1 MNTKIS
7 FTMKTFICTA
17 AFILTTIFSFANGNS
32 EINIHYPTSYSHQPK
47 LKKVNDIS
55 VLTLSYDV
63 NSFCEGKNG
72 LSVPKINEPG
82 GIFSYTRESNGI
94 GGLAFNDVSGKIDH
108 SGSDKGVYK
117 ITYKKGEVFATALIT
132 VNSCN

>member
-1 MNTKIS
+1 
-7 FTMKTFICTA
+7 MKLFICTA
-17 AFILTTIFSFANGNS
+17 AFTLTTIFCFANGRS
-32 EINIHYPTSYSHQPK
+32 ESNMHYPTSYSHQPK
-47 LKKVNDIS
+47 LKKVNDVA

-72 LSVPKINEPG
+72 VSVPKINEAG
-82 GIFSYTRESNGI
+82 GFFSYTRESNGK

-108 SGSDKGVYK
+108 NGSDQGVYK
-117 ITYKKGEVFATALIT
+117 ITYKKGEVFATTLIT